1 MKIVGLTGGIG
12 AGKST
17 ISLVFK
23 ILGVPVYDSDKRAK
37 ELYTESPELQEKMK
51 AHFGNEVY
59 ILDQINRPFLA
70 NIVFNNSSELNI
82 LNQLVH
88 PVLQK
93 DFEDWMALQNSR
105 YVIKEAAILI
115 ESGGYQICDE
125 VINVIAPIDIRV
137 IRVMSRD
144 SSSEKQVLSRIKSQI
159 SEEERM
165 SFSSFV
171 VHNDGAHSVIEQVLA
186 IHRNLV

>member
-12 AGKST
+12 AGKSI

-37 ELYTESPELQEKMK
+37 ELYTESLELQEKMK
-51 AHFGNEVY
+51 SHFGNEVY

-70 NIVFNNSSELNI
+70 NIVFNNPSELKI

-88 PVLQK
+88 PLLQK
-93 DFEDWMALQNSR
+93 DFEDWTALQNSK

-115 ESGGYQICDE
+115 ESGGYQFCDE
-125 VINVIAPIDIRV
+125 VINVVAPIDLRV
-137 IRVMSRD
+137 VRVMQRD
-144 SSSEKQVLSRIKSQI
+144 NASEEQVLSRIKSQI
-159 SEEERM
+159 SEEERGAY
-165 SFSSFV
+165 SSFV
-171 VHNDGAHSVIEQVLA
+171 VHNDGAHSVIEQVLT
-186 IHRNLV
+186 IHGNLA